1 MKVFRLNEAAEIPS
15 FATEGSACFDL
26 RACITSDTR
35 LKTYS
40 PHNKE
45 ITVPTKIGSDG
56 RAVTVLHPQFR
67 SLVPTGLIFDIPKNH
82 VLKVF
87 PRSGMSIKF
96 GIGLANSTGIVDS
109 DYVEEL
115 FVPVY
120 NMSDTPINIYH
131 GDRIAQAIL
140 EELKVYTLVERKSR
154 PEKKTEREGGFG
166 STGTN

>member
-1 MKVFRLNEAAEIPS
+1 MKVFRLNDAAELPA
-15 FATEGSACFDL
+15 FATEGSACFDVKV
-26 RACITSDTR
+26 CITAETK

-45 ITVPTKIGSDG
+45 IIVPTKIGSDG

-67 SLVPTGLIFDIPKNH
+67 TLVPTGLIFDIPKNH

-87 PRSGMSIKF
+87 PRSGMAVKY
-96 GIGLANSTGIVDS
+96 GIGLANSTGIIDS

-120 NMSDTPINIYH
+120 NMGDTPISIYH
-131 GDRIAQAIL
+131 GDRIAQALL
-140 EELKVYTLVERKSR
+140 EETKVYTLVERKSR
-154 PEKKTEREGGFG
+154 PEQKTERAGGIG

>member
-1 MKVFRLNEAAEIPS
+1 MKVFRLNDTAELPA
-15 FATEGSACFDL
+15 FATEGSACFDVKV
-26 RACITSDTR
+26 CITAETK

-45 ITVPTKIGSDG
+45 ITVPAKIGNDG

-67 SLVPTGLIFDIPKNH
+67 TLIPTGLIFDIPKNH

-87 PRSGMSIKF
+87 PRSGMSVKF
-96 GIGLANSTGIVDS
+96 GIGLANSTGIIDS

-131 GDRIAQAIL
+131 GDRVAQAML
-140 EELKVYTLVERKSR
+140 EEIKQYTLVERKSR
-154 PEKKTEREGGFG
+154 PEQKTERAGGIG

>member
-1 MKVFRLNEAAEIPS
+1 MKVFRLNDAAELPA
-15 FATEGSACFDL
+15 FATEGSACFDVKV
-26 RACITSDTR
+26 CITAETK

-45 ITVPTKIGSDG
+45 IIVPTKISSDG

-67 SLVPTGLIFDIPKNH
+67 TLVPTGLIFDIPKNH

-87 PRSGMSIKF
+87 PRSGMSVKY
-96 GIGLANSTGIVDS
+96 GIGLANSTGIIDS

-120 NMSDTPINIYH
+120 NMGDTPISIYH
-131 GDRIAQAIL
+131 GDRIAQAML
-140 EELKVYTLVERKSR
+140 EETKAYTLVERKSR
-154 PEKKTEREGGFG
+154 PEQKTERAGGIG

>member
-1 MKVFRLNEAAEIPS
+1 MKVFRLNDAAELPA

-26 RACITSDTR
+26 KVCITPDTK

-45 ITVPTKIGSDG
+45 IIVPTKIASDG

-67 SLVPTGLIFDIPKNH
+67 TLVPTGLIFDIPKNH

-87 PRSGMSIKF
+87 PRSGMSVKY
-96 GIGLANSTGIVDS
+96 GIGLANSTGIIDS

-120 NMSDTPINIYH
+120 NMGDTPISIYH
-131 GDRIAQAIL
+131 GDRIAQAML
-140 EELKVYTLVERKSR
+140 EETKAYTLVERKSR
-154 PEKKTEREGGFG
+154 PEQKTERAGGIG

>member
-1 MKVFRLNEAAEIPS
+1 MKIFRLNDAAELPA

-26 RACITSDTR
+26 KVCITAETR

-45 ITVPTKIGSDG
+45 IMVPAKPGSDG
-56 RAVTVLHPQFR
+56 RVQTTLHPQFR
-67 SLVPTGLIFDIPKNH
+67 TLIPTGLIFDIPKNH
-82 VLKVF
+82 VLKVH
-87 PRSGMSIKF
+87 PRSGMAVKY
-96 GIGLANSTGIVDS
+96 GIGLANSTGIIDS

-120 NMSDTPINIYH
+120 NMSDTPITIYH
-131 GDRIAQAIL
+131 GDRIAQALL
-140 EELKVYTLVERKSR
+140 EETKQYVLVERKSR
-154 PEKKTEREGGFG
+154 PEQKTERDGGIG